1 MNKAAPQSHTPA
13 HMLAPT
19 QTPPRALSLEL
30 LLTVGLPLMSIA
42 VCAVL
47 TFVSYTQGFT
57 EVAHAPAATVVRH

>member
-1 MNKAAPQSHTPA
+1 MNKAAPQ
-13 HMLAPT
+13 APT
-19 QTPPRALSLEL
+19 QAPPQAQPGVMSLEL

-57 EVAHAPAATVVRH
+57 EVAHAPAAAVVRH

>member
-1 MNKAAPQSHTPA
+1 MNKASPQTA
-13 HMLAPT
+13 VLADT
-19 QTPPRALSLEL
+19 QARPGVMSLEL